1 MLLVALP
8 AIMDTKLLYDQS
20 LIQYAI
26 TLFMIKNQGGY
37 MLDWVLTFLI
47 LAIVAAV
54 FGFTGIAVASAEIAR
69 VIFSIF
75 IILFIVSLILHLV
88 DRDI

>member
-69 VIFSIF
+69 VIFYIF